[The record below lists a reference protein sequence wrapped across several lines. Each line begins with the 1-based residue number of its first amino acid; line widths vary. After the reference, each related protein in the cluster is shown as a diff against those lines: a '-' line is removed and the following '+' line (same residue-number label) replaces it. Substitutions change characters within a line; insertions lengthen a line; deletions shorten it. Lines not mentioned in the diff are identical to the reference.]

1 MKDEELPNSS
11 KSKVVKKLH
20 TELPPQESAFDT
32 SNWEN
37 RNVGAVTFDTGMKER
52 TVHMVDF
59 LKAKELEPI
68 GLTLKQVKE
77 VLKAQGFT
85 PEQIQKKI
93 EESNSSNKTSQ

>member
-52 TVHMVDF
+52 TVRMVDF
-59 LKAKELEPI
+59 MIAEQIPLGI
-68 GLTLKQVKE
+68 SLKQLKE
-77 VLKAQGFT
+77 MLKAQGFT

-93 EESNSSNKTSQ
+93 EESNNSNKTS

>member
-11 KSKVVKKLH
+11 KSKVVKKFH

-52 TVHMVDF
+52 TVRMVDF
-59 LKAKELEPI
+59 MLAE
-68 GLTLKQVKE
+68 TLPLGITREQAEKIIKQR
-77 VLKAQGFT
+77 LS
-85 PEQIQKKI
+85 
-93 EESNSSNKTSQ
+93 ESNDATKSSK